1 MQFTFNSIQMGF
13 SYDPK
18 SHIFGP
24 KVAYSTIVQAYFKKK
39 PRKSV
44 KTLYQLVLSINYHKL
59 M

>member
-24 KVAYSTIVQAYFKKK
+24 KVAYSTIFQAYFKKK
-39 PRKSV
+39 PWKSV
-44 KTLYQLVLSINYHKL
+44 KTISERFSWILLEKL
-59 M
+59 